1 MLFDQLGLKTAF
13 SVARRV
19 QIELAIFGLQGFA
32 GVAITAVGAV
42 GVLALEKRRQAH
54 AAPKVGN
61 IKHRETTQAAS
72 AQQVLLEM
80 LF

>member
-1 MLFDQLGLKTAF
+1 M
-13 SVARRV
+13 VAKMV
-19 QIELAIFGLQGFA
+19 GLQGFA
-32 GVAITAVGAV
+32 GVAITADGAV
-42 GVLALEKRRQAH
+42 EVLELEKRRQAH
-54 AAPKVGN
+54 TAPKVGN